1 MATLESIAAQT
12 VAAIGS
18 DIGYPIVAEWVR
30 ARYQQLATRV
40 KLKHLRQLGQ
50 VNIPAAIVGSG
61 ATAVRDS
68 NTITFTSL
76 PGGNDAAGST
86 LVGRFIR
93 LSVVWYEI
101 ESNRYDIAGNDKII
115 LKEPFAESSVTAG
128 SYTIVSRYTKL
139 DPRASYLG
147 TSWVHARRRRPLART
162 TMDKLNQMAPYRPLV
177 GSAGPQWIAEGPE
190 VDGNKTIEIYP
201 YPSTSEALFYVYW
214 QDVPDISLTEELSS
228 RIKAYALKEGALIDC
243 YRYKMA
249 QAIEKQFFDAAGFY
263 RNEMRAQETKW
274 ESYLQELIQAD
285 QGEEDG
291 QFILKMLGGSS
302 TLSEIRTA
310 RDHVWS
316 TR

>member
-18 DIGYPIVAEWVR
+18 EIGYPIVAEWVR
-30 ARYQQLATRV
+30 SRYQQLATRV

-50 VNIPAAIVGSG
+50 VNIPPAITGTG
-61 ATAVRDS
+61 ATATRDS
-68 NTITFTSL
+68 ATIFLTAAPGSTS
-76 PGGNDAAGST
+76 NAGSA

-93 LSVVWYEI
+93 LAVVWYEI
-101 ESNRYDIAGNDKII
+101 LDYRFDVAGNHII
-115 LKEPFAESSVTAG
+115 TIKTPFAESTVTAG
-128 SYTIVSRYTKL
+128 AYTIVSRYVPV
-139 DPRASYLG
+139 DPRAAYLG

-162 TMDKLNQMAPYRPLV
+162 TMDKLNLMAPYRPLV
-177 GSAGPQWIAEGPE
+177 GSAGPQWVAEGPE
-190 VDGNKTIEIYP
+190 IGGVKTIEVYP
-201 YPSTSEALFYVYW
+201 YPSLSEALFYVYW
-214 QDVPDISLTEELSS
+214 QDVPEISLTEELSS

-249 QAIEKQFFDAAGFY
+249 QAIEKQLYESAGFY

-274 ESYLQELIQAD
+274 EDYLGELIQSD

-302 TLSEIRTA
+302 NLSEIRTA